1 MYPIY
6 VSSVNNRITVR
17 GFRSM
22 GRVISVGV
30 WLMDLGLGS
39 MLLIIMYTM
48 ISIRLLLMML
58 GGRLCLY
65 NLGPVARR
73 I

>member
-1 MYPIY
+1 
-6 VSSVNNRITVR
+6 
-17 GFRSM
+17 M

-30 WLMDLGLGS
+30 WLMDLGLDS

-65 NLGPVARR
+65 NLGLVGRR
-73 I
+73 IYHIHIDNHPIPNNIKI